1 MKKYIY
7 SALCFIFYFFALGF
21 AVDDPKIVIAIEI
34 DSIDQ
39 GTTLPTP
46 YNTIDPLPF
55 DPHGWYRHA
64 VIMEEFFKQYHP
76 KIVNEVG
83 CWFGLSARHMA
94 SLLPEGGK
102 LYAVDHWL
110 GSSENQ
116 PGQPAWSPK
125 LPFLYE
131 QFLSNV
137 IHEGLTDRII
147 PVRTSSIESSKFRTS
162 HI

>member
-1 MKKYIY
+1 
-7 SALCFIFYFFALGF
+7 
-21 AVDDPKIVIAIEI
+21 
-34 DSIDQ
+34 
-39 GTTLPTP
+39 
-46 YNTIDPLPF
+46 
-55 DPHGWYRHA
+55 
-64 VIMEEFFKQYHP
+64 
-76 KIVNEVG
+76 
-83 CWFGLSARHMA
+83 MA

-116 PGQPAWSPK
+116 PGQLAWSPK

-147 PVRTSSIESSKFRTS
+147 PVRMSSIEASKFLTGLIADLVYIDAS
-162 HI
+162 HDYDSVYSDIAAWYPFVKGHGVICGDDYLDGEVTTIKYAVDQFAADNHLQVKNVGSFWYYIETKSLSLGK